1 MSSPAL
7 LATPTFIDVQAAARR
22 LEGITIRTPLLE
34 NERVNRM
41 LGGRLFLKAECLQR
55 TGSFKLRG
63 AYNFLASM
71 SEADRVRG
79 VVGWSS
85 GNHAQ
90 GLAEAAR
97 LLGTKATIVMPADA
111 PALKVAN
118 TRASGAEIV
127 LYDRVKDS
135 REEIGQGIA
144 ARTGATIV
152 PPYDHPWILTGQG
165 TTGLEIAEQARAL
178 GITLDAVA
186 APCSGGGL
194 ATGAAL
200 GVKGISPT
208 TTVHAGEPADFDDLA
223 RSLASGTKQKNEK
236 LSGSICDA
244 LLAPTP
250 GDITFPLAQ
259 QLLGPGLVVSDEE
272 VLDAMEVA
280 FREFKLVLEPGG
292 AVALAAALTG
302 KLPVKGRAV
311 AVVCS
316 GGNVD
321 HATFKR
327 ALERAGHAAA

>member
-1 MSSPAL
+1 MSSPAR

-321 HATFKR
+321 HATFKW